1 MSPTSKASLRP
12 LRTWMLTTLGGLALV
27 AGLGAAGLN
36 AAEPGTLV
44 QANINDASAA
54 APADFLTTG
63 DLVHVEV
70 YDNPDLTIDLR
81 VPQDGAVQ
89 FPLVGGIDDING
101 MTCDELSAK
110 FRALLEAR
118 FLNRAL
124 VTTTIKEM
132 QPRRAFVMGAVA
144 KPGAI
149 ELASDHSGTAIR
161 ALSEA
166 GGLDDD
172 ADSRHIVVLRDG
184 ANGPLA
190 LPVTIDAAPGEGGDV
205 VLRPN
210 DLIMVA
216 RLDRIYVTGQVKQPG
231 SVPSDPGKLTVTK
244 AISLVGGFDRY
255 ARESKVQLLRPGA
268 PIREIDITAVLK
280 GQGEDPLLIPGDMIN
295 VPERRF

>member
-1 MSPTSKASLRP
+1 MSPTQTTSLRP
-12 LRTWMLTTLGGLALV
+12 LRTLV
-27 AGLGAAGLN
+27 GMVLAAGVF
-36 AAEPGTLV
+36 AADPTSLAQTRAPGV
-44 QANINDASAA
+44 FGDAAAA
-54 APADFLTTG
+54 APSDILVTG

-81 VPQDGAVQ
+81 VPQTGAVQ
-89 FPLVGGIDDING
+89 FPLVGGIDGING

-110 FRALLEAR
+110 FRTLLEAR
-118 FLNRAL
+118 FLKQAL
-124 VTTTIKEM
+124 VTTTLKEM
-132 QPRRAFVMGAVA
+132 APRNAFVMGEVA

-149 ELASDHSGTAIR
+149 ELDSDHSGTAIR

-166 GGLDDD
+166 GGLGDD
-172 ADSRHIVVLRDG
+172 ADRRHIMVLRDG
-184 ANGPLA
+184 ANGPTA
-190 LPVTIDAAPGEGGDV
+190 IPVEIDAAPGEGGDV

>member
-172 ADSRHIVVLRDG
+172 ADRRHIVVLRDG